1 MALPQSNAYKGASY
15 GGKIAT
21 PRLDSRGANLQQQ
34 GIAEMNDKRLRE
46 QFDTKMDAVRR
57 REILQMQ
64 KDSATAASTMYDKVG
79 KVTGGGATYQ
89 QEANDYWNNQIN
101 EAVKIKQ
108 GMNKLPN
115 EEGYIDPV
123 VGARMITNIDAS
135 IDKYSKG
142 VNSAAA
148 EAIIIDD
155 ALKNPIGEEG
165 SLSITNTNLPQAKL
179 LQDWSNGVPGIGLE
193 SNDQGQTLLSRDGV
207 VFNIDAYVNAQDD
220 EVEMFLKVPSYKDA
234 LSSTAAGL
242 LGGSDG
248 ENYSTEYYDYKSE
261 KDGTMVKGSLVPN
274 EQAFKNLAG
283 KLSNDDK
290 TIMRMANDP
299 IYAKVYWKDVLGQ
312 DTTWS
317 GNDNQKQQLR
327 LKLAERSIEIARE
340 RNGTQSAKFT
350 DVKIYAPKSGKVS
363 NKNPN
368 NKSTVTTG
376 VKNFKGWA
384 QNTLVFNK
392 IEASTS
398 TEADDVTGM
407 PKQVTVAE
415 QSKNRDKVKKKLIE
429 EYPNTIMTGSNFLKQ
444 FPDGVGNQYQPPLD
458 ASNVDSEDL
467 IIKYKPNSKT
477 ETVRYE
483 KIDISDQK
491 LRDINTVNSL
501 ILDPRGLTENSG
513 KASVI

>member
-1 MALPQSNAYKGASY
+1 MALPQPNAYKGSSY

-46 QFDTKMDAVRR
+46 QFDTRMDSVRR
-57 REILQMQ
+57 KEILQMQ

-79 KVTGGGATYQ
+79 KVTGGGTTYQ
-89 QEANDYWNNQIN
+89 QEASNYWNNQIN

-123 VGARMITNIDAS
+123 IGARMITNIDSS
-135 IDKYSKG
+135 IDKYSTG

-148 EAIIIDD
+148 EAVIIDD

-193 SNDQGQTLLSRDGV
+193 SNDQGQTLLTRDGV
-207 VFNIDAYVNAQDD
+207 VFNIDAYVDAQDD
-220 EVEMFLKVPSYKDA
+220 EVDMFLKVPSYKDQ
-234 LSSTAAGL
+234 LSSTAVGL
-242 LGGSDG
+242 LGGGDG

-274 EQAFKNLAG
+274 EEAFKNLAG
-283 KLSNDDK
+283 KLSNNDK

-312 DTTWS
+312 KTTWS
-317 GNDNQKQQLR
+317 GDDNQKQQLR
-327 LKLAERSIEIARE
+327 LKLAEKSIEIARE

-350 DVKIYAPKSGKVS
+350 DVKIYAPKNNNSKIDK
-363 NKNPN
+363 NNPN
-368 NKSTVTTG
+368 TSTVTIG
-376 VKNFKGWA
+376 GKNFKGWA
-384 QNTLVFNK
+384 KSNLTFGDSS
-392 IEASTS
+392 A
-398 TEADDVTGM
+398 M
-407 PKQVTVAE
+407 PGSMRELKQQKLIA
-415 QSKNRDKVKKKLIE
+415 KNEDKVKKKLLE
-429 EYPNTIMTGSNFLKQ
+429 EYPNNIITGETFLKNN
-444 FPDGVGNQYQPPLD
+444 PGGVGNLD
-458 ASNVDSEDL
+458 AQNVNPEDL
-467 IIKYKPNSKT
+467 LIKFTNKDSGVVKYQI
-477 ETVRYE
+477 V
-483 KIDISDQK
+483 DLSDNK
-491 LRDINTVNSL
+491 LRSIDSVSAL
-501 ILDPRGLTENSG
+501 LRDPGATSNISQ
-513 KASVI
+513 KSDVI